1 MSDVKYIAALG
12 DVFVNRPNPRDV
24 FNGVKPLFDA
34 SDLLFANCE
43 GVYTDRPDL
52 APSCGFRVA
61 SPWKN
66 LAVFDEIVFDVMTLA
81 NNHMIDAGHL
91 AFVEM
96 LDDLRARG
104 MDCIGAGRN
113 LAEARRPAIVD
124 VGGTK
129 VGFLSYTT
137 IYQAGYQ
144 ARVNV
149 PGVSALR
156 VHSVPYFPAWDP
168 YGRLEPGAQPHVRT
182 FPEPEDMALL
192 EAAIVDLKAK
202 TDIVIVSMHWGD
214 SRLPIV
220 LTDYEKIMGRAA
232 IDAGADAILGH
243 HHHFLKAVEFHKGK
257 PIFYGL
263 GHFAFDLLG
272 LESAVGPADAER
284 LRGFSEWAIF
294 PRAESPGYPF
304 HEDTRHTGAAV
315 LAIRDR
321 KIDGVYFAPFY
332 IDKANQTVHP
342 PSGEGPDETTRYL
355 ENATDQAG
363 FATRF
368 ERGPKIGPIQTW
380 ACLPPSAGHAS

>member
-1 MSDVKYIAALG
+1 MPNVRYITALG
-12 DVFVNRPNPRDV
+12 DVFVNRDNPREV
-24 FNGVKPLFDA
+24 FNDIKPLFAA
-34 SDLLFANCE
+34 SDKLFANCE

-61 SPWKN
+61 SPAKN
-66 LAVFDEIVFDVMTLA
+66 LSAFDDVVFDVMTLA
-81 NNHMIDAGHL
+81 NNHMIDAGHQ

-113 LAEARRPAIVD
+113 LAEARRPAIID
-124 VGGTK
+124 VGGTN

-144 ARVNV
+144 ARANV

-168 YGRLEPGAQPHVRT
+168 YGRLEPGALPHVRT
-182 FPEPEDMALL
+182 FPEPEDLDLL
-192 EAAIVDLKAK
+192 KAAIADLKSRA
-202 TDIVIVSMHWGD
+202 DIVIVSMHWGD

-220 LTDYEKIMGRAA
+220 LTDYEKTLGRIA
-232 IDAGADAILGH
+232 IDVGADAILGH
-243 HHHFLKAVEFHKGK
+243 HHHFLKAVEFHRGK

-263 GHFAFDLLG
+263 GHFAFDLIG
-272 LESAVGPADAER
+272 LESAVGPQDAER

-304 HEDTRHTGAAV
+304 HRDTRHTGAAI
-315 LAIRDR
+315 LAIENG
-321 KIDGVYFAPFY
+321 KIGSVFFAPFY
-332 IDKANQTVHP
+332 IGADNRTAPP
-342 PSGEGPDETTRYL
+342 PSGEGLDETTRYL
-355 ENATDQAG
+355 ENATRQVG

-368 ERGPKIGPIQTW
+368 VRGPKFGAIQTW
-380 ACLPPSAGHAS
+380 ECSPPDAD